1 MLDARRLQALHAVA
15 DSGSVRDAAAR
26 LGYTPSAVSQHLAAL
41 ERETRSVLLEPSG
54 RGVRLTAA
62 GRLLAEHATDILDR
76 MAEAEAALAALSAG
90 ELGVLRLA
98 SFATAGGQ
106 LLPPA
111 LARVRAVLPNL
122 DISVRV
128 AERDDAIS
136 LLRRGEL
143 DVAVIEAHASA
154 FTADRDHLL
163 VHPLLTDPFRIV
175 VPRGHRL
182 ARRRVIA
189 LSDAAAEPWIDV
201 SCEKGCCRTETTAA
215 FDRAGFTPRRA
226 IEADD
231 YWPAQGFVAAGLGLA
246 LIPQLALGVRHD
258 DVAVRRLH
266 SASQPER
273 RIFAVTRTAVSGTAP
288 VQTVITALKAQ
299 AGLPGR

>member
-1 MLDARRLQALHAVA
+1 MLDLRRLQALAAVA
-15 DSGSVRDAAAR
+15 DAGSVKEAAAR
-26 LGYTPSAVSQHLAAL
+26 LGYTPSAISQHITVL

-62 GRLLAEHATDILDR
+62 GRLLAEHAAGILDR
-76 MAEAEAALAALSAG
+76 VAEAQAALTALSAG
-90 ELGVLRLA
+90 ETGVLRLA

-111 LARVRAVLPNL
+111 LARIRAGLPNL

-143 DVAVIEAHASA
+143 DLAVVEAHTDAI
-154 FTADRDHLL
+154 TTDGDHLVAHLLL
-163 VHPLLTDPFRIV
+163 VDPFRVV

-189 LSDAAAEPWIDV
+189 LGDAAAEPWVDIA
-201 SCEKGCCRTETTAA
+201 CEKGCCRTETSAA
-215 FDRAGFTPRRA
+215 FDRAGFTPRRT

-246 LIPQLALGVRHD
+246 LIPELALGVRHD
-258 DVAVRRLH
+258 DVAVRRLP

-273 RIFAVTRTAVSGTAP
+273 RVFAVTRAAVSGTTP
-288 VQTVITALKAQ
+288 VQTTITALKAQ
-299 AGLPGR
+299 ADPHRR

>member
-1 MLDARRLQALHAVA
+1 MLDVRRLQALHAVA
-15 DSGSVRDAAAR
+15 DSGSVKDAAAR

-54 RGVRLTAA
+54 RGVRLTTA
-62 GRLLAEHATDILDR
+62 GRLLAAHAADILDR
-76 MAEAEAALAALSAG
+76 ITQAEAALAALSAG
-90 ELGVLRLA
+90 EVGVLRLA

-111 LARVRAVLPNL
+111 LARVRATLPKL

-128 AERDDAIS
+128 AERDDAIG

-143 DVAVIEAHASA
+143 DVAVIEAHTSA
-154 FTADRDHLL
+154 FAADRDHLVAHL
-163 VHPLLTDPFRIV
+163 LLTDPFRIV

-182 ARRRVIA
+182 ARTRVIA
-189 LSDAAAEPWIDV
+189 LAQAATEPWIDIA
-201 SCEKGCCRTETTAA
+201 CEKGCCRTETNAA
-215 FDRAGFTPRRA
+215 FARAGFTPRHA

-246 LIPQLALGVRHD
+246 LVPQLALGVRHD
-258 DVAVRRLH
+258 DVAVRRLPP
-266 SASQPER
+266 ASQPER
-273 RIFAVTRTAVSGTAP
+273 RIFAVTRAAVNGTAP
-288 VQTVITALKAQ
+288 VQTIITALKAQ
-299 AGLPGR
+299 AG